1 MGEAIALTNRLYPLF
16 LQKNP
21 SLHFMLKVRQFI
33 EMVAG
38 CDDTEDTSNGGAAG
52 QQEGGRGTDED
63 TDETVSAKEETS
75 MDVDQPST
83 SDPQQQHQGSPAQ
96 NGNS

>member
-1 MGEAIALTNRLYPLF
+1 MCGRMGEAIALTNRLYPLF

-38 CDDTEDTSNGGAAG
+38 EQRRSTHPRTALLTWTRISLKPSKFADKMRPLFKFEYLCNGL
-52 QQEGGRGTDED
+52 R
-63 TDETVSAKEETS
+63 
-75 MDVDQPST
+75 
-83 SDPQQQHQGSPAQ
+83 
-96 NGNS
+96 